1 MKRIK
6 SIVLKIGGSVIT
18 NKNGELAAK
27 TQDIDRLAGE
37 IQKAGVENL
46 IVVHGGGSFGH
57 PLAEKYKI
65 KEGYK
70 EELQKIGF
78 SETHHVMTVLDGLLM
93 DALVW
98 HNVPAVSITP
108 SSCIMTKNG
117 RIERFEG
124 DAVGGLLK
132 IGLTPVLYG
141 DVVLDTEIGF
151 TVLSG
156 DQLVSYL
163 AMKFDADRIVI
174 GIDEDGVFEADPKLD
189 KTAKMFEHLTLEEL
203 KKLWGKLGKTTAC
216 DVTGGMF
223 GKISELIPAIEHEI
237 PVTIVNAT
245 QPGNVCKALQGERTR
260 GTLIEKV

>member
-1 MKRIK
+1 MKGAK

-37 IQKAGVENL
+37 IQIAAVENL
-46 IVVHGGGSFGH
+46 IIVHGGGSFGH

-70 EELQKIGF
+70 EELQRIGF
-78 SETHHVMTVLDGLLM
+78 SETHHVMTVLNGLLM

-108 SSCIMTKNG
+108 SSCVITENG
-117 RIERFEG
+117 RIERFEDG
-124 DAVGGLLK
+124 AVRGLLNM
-132 IGLTPVLYG
+132 GFTPVLYG
-141 DVVLDTEIGF
+141 DAVLDAKIGF
-151 TVLSG
+151 TILSG

-163 AMKFDADRIVI
+163 AMKFDAERIVI

-189 KTAKMFEHLTLEEL
+189 KTAKMFEHLTLGEL
-203 KKLWGKLGKTTAC
+203 KKLQGKLGKATAC

-223 GKISELIPAIEHEI
+223 GKMSELIPAIEHEI

-245 QPGNVCKALQGERTR
+245 QPRNVCRALQGEKIR

>member
-1 MKRIK
+1 MKRVK

-37 IQKAGVENL
+37 IQTAGVKNL
-46 IVVHGGGSFGH
+46 IIVHGGGSFGH

-78 SETHHVMTVLDGLLM
+78 SETHHVMTVLNGLLM

-108 SSCIMTKNG
+108 SSCVITKNG
-117 RIERFEG
+117 RIERFEDG
-124 DAVGGLLK
+124 AVRGLLNM
-132 IGLTPVLYG
+132 GFTPVLYG
-141 DVVLDTEIGF
+141 DTVLDTELGF
-151 TVLSG
+151 TILSG

-163 AMKFDADRIVI
+163 AVKFDAERIVI

-189 KTAKMFEHLTLEEL
+189 KTAKMFEHLTLAEL
-203 KKLWGKLGKTTAC
+203 KKLQGKLGKATAC

-223 GKISELIPAIEHEI
+223 GKMSELIPAIEHEI

-245 QPGNVCKALQGERTR
+245 QPRNVCRVLQGESIR